1 MECRLTKYTNA
12 TNESVFTDK
21 SVNEASLSDGKAKSG
36 VKKLFRQSLKLLRN
50 TFKMVPKIKTKKG
63 SYSLSDDK
71 SNKMTSIPKP
81 TENYSKNADEG
92 SNILRN
98 TYNEP
103 IFASRPDSLKKSEE
117 KTAKPIAEPIY
128 EEPSNLRENGE
139 TQPTEASART
149 PLTDNQIEE
158 LYEKGLYARVKK
170 TNKTLNSQN
179 TRSKSA
185 TPSEKPPP
193 VPPKNVALTKELL
206 RKNLHFLSDSKR

>member
-1 MECRLTKYTNA
+1 MGMECRLTKYTNA

-71 SNKMTSIPKP
+71 SNKITSIPKP

-98 TYNEP
+98 IYEP
-103 IFASRPDSLKKSEE
+103 IFASSPDSLKEPEE
-117 KTAKPIAEPIY
+117 KTAEPIY

>member
-1 MECRLTKYTNA
+1 MGMECRLTKYTNA

-36 VKKLFRQSLKLLRN
+36 VKKLFRQSLKLLKN

-63 SYSLSDDK
+63 AYSLSDDK

-81 TENYSKNADEG
+81 AENYSKNADEG

-103 IFASRPDSLKKSEE
+103 IFASRTDSLKKSEE
-117 KTAKPIAEPIY
+117 KTAEPIAEPIY

-149 PLTDNQIEE
+149 PLTDNQINE
-158 LYEKGLYARVKK
+158 LYAKVDK
-170 TNKTLNSQN
+170 TNKKTKSQN
-179 TRSKSA
+179 TMSESA
-185 TPSEKPPP
+185 SPSEGPPP
-193 VPPKNVALTKELL
+193 VPPKNEALKQELL
-206 RKNLHFLSDSKR
+206 RKKLDFLSDSKR

>member
-50 TFKMVPKIKTKKG
+50 TFKMVPKIKKKG

-81 TENYSKNADEG
+81 AENYFKNADEG

-117 KTAKPIAEPIY
+117 KTAEPIAEPIY

-149 PLTDNQIEE
+149 PLTDNQINE
-158 LYEKGLYARVKK
+158 LYAKVDK
-170 TNKTLNSQN
+170 TNKKPKSQN

-206 RKNLHFLSDSKR
+206 RKNLHFLSDSNSKK

>member
-1 MECRLTKYTNA
+1 MGMECRLTKYTNA
-12 TNESVFTDK
+12 TNGSVFTDK
-21 SVNEASLSDGKAKSG
+21 SVNEASLSDGKSKSG

-81 TENYSKNADEG
+81 AENYFNNDDKG

-103 IFASRPDSLKKSEE
+103 IFASRRDSLKKSEE
-117 KTAKPIAEPIY
+117 KTAEPIY

-139 TQPTEASART
+139 TQPTEASTRT
-149 PLTDNQIEE
+149 PLTENEIKK
-158 LYEKGLYARVKK
+158 LYEEGFYASVDKTKK
-170 TNKTLNSQN
+170 APEPQN
-179 TRSKSA
+179 TMSESA
-185 TPSEKPPP
+185 SPSEGPPP
-193 VPPKNVALTKELL
+193 VPPKNEALKQELL
-206 RKNLHFLSDSKR
+206 RKKLDFLSDSKR

>member
-1 MECRLTKYTNA
+1 MGMECRLTKYTNA

-36 VKKLFRQSLKLLRN
+36 VKKLFRQSLKLLKN

-63 SYSLSDDK
+63 AYSLSDDK

-81 TENYSKNADEG
+81 AENYSKNADEG

-103 IFASRPDSLKKSEE
+103 IFASRTDSLKKSEE
-117 KTAKPIAEPIY
+117 KTAEPIAEPIY

-149 PLTDNQIEE
+149 PLTDNQINE
-158 LYEKGLYARVKK
+158 LYAKVDK
-170 TNKTLNSQN
+170 TNKKPKSQN
-179 TRSKSA
+179 PVTASYD
-185 TPSEKPPP
+185 ENLPPP
-193 VPPKNVALTKELL
+193 RVPNKNEALLIELFN
-206 RKNLHFLSDSKR
+206 KK